1 MGIGIKMR
9 ILYKP
14 EYFYRPAIFFRKIF
28 SLLRPKSNKSVTVEI
43 LGQKFVVDPKETIG
57 RALVDYGLYDLA
69 LTETI
74 WRLTKTGDRVVD
86 VGANIGYFSL
96 VMGYRV
102 GSYGMVHCFEPH
114 PALQKKWQQHL
125 RKREQCV
132 LHPVALSSQEGQ
144 MDLHI
149 PLDFN
154 KNEGTASLE
163 KTENSKVVQVPV
175 RTLDRVVLDKKIQ
188 LIKIDVEGHEL
199 EVFKGAE
206 KVLAVTEYVVFEDFH
221 HSKSAVIEH
230 LARKGFKIFR
240 LYKGFRGLQI
250 LKVED
255 GEKLP
260 LWEPP
265 NYIACRDEAEM
276 RRLLRDS
283 GWKCLQFL

>member
-1 MGIGIKMR
+1 MGIGIKLR

-14 EYFYRPAIFFRKIF
+14 EYFYRPNNLLRKVF
-28 SLLRPKSNKSVTVEI
+28 SFLRPKSVGNLTVEI
-43 LGQKFVVDPKETIG
+43 LGQKIVVDPQETIG

-86 VGANIGYFSL
+86 IGANIGYFSL

-114 PALQKKWQQHL
+114 PGLQKKWQQHL

-132 LHPVALSSQEGQ
+132 LHPLALSSQEGQ
-144 MDLHI
+144 MDLYI
-149 PLDFN
+149 PMDFN
-154 KNEGTASLE
+154 KNEGIASLE

-199 EVFKGAE
+199 QVLKGAE

-221 HSKSAVIEH
+221 HSKSAVIEF
-230 LARKGFKIFR
+230 LRGRGFKVFR
-240 LYKGFRGLQI
+240 IYKGFRGLQI
-250 LKVED
+250 LDVED

-265 NYIACRDEAEM
+265 NYIACRDEVEM
-276 RRLLRDS
+276 RRLLGDS

>member
-1 MGIGIKMR
+1 MGIGIKLR

-14 EYFYRPAIFFRKIF
+14 EYFYRPANLVKKIF
-28 SLLRPKSNKSVTVEI
+28 SLFRPKSKRSLTVEI
-43 LGQKFVVDPKETIG
+43 LGQKFVVDPQETIG
-57 RALVDYGLYDLA
+57 RALVDFGLYDLA
-69 LTETI
+69 LTEAI

-125 RKREQCV
+125 RKYAQCV
-132 LHPVALSSQEGQ
+132 LHPVALSSKEGQ
-144 MDLHI
+144 MDLYI
-149 PLDFN
+149 PVDFN
-154 KNEGTASLE
+154 KNEGIASLE
-163 KTENSKVVQVPV
+163 KTKNSKVVQVPV

-199 EVFKGAE
+199 EVLKGAE
-206 KVLAVTEYVVFEDFH
+206 KVLSVTEYVVFEDFQ
-221 HSKSAVIEH
+221 HSKSPVIDF
-230 LARKGFKIFR
+230 LNSRGFKVFR

-250 LKVED
+250 LKVEE
-255 GEKLP
+255 GENLP

-276 RRLLRDS
+276 RRLLSDS

>member
-1 MGIGIKMR
+1 MV
-9 ILYKP
+9 
-14 EYFYRPAIFFRKIF
+14 
-28 SLLRPKSNKSVTVEI
+28 N
-43 LGQKFVVDPKETIG
+43 PKETIG
-57 RALVDYGLYDLA
+57 RALVDFGLYDLA

-86 VGANIGYFSL
+86 VGANIGYFSQ

-132 LHPVALSSQEGQ
+132 LHPVALSSQEGH
-144 MDLHI
+144 MDLYI
-149 PLDFN
+149 PVDFN

-163 KTENSKVVQVPV
+163 KSENSKVVQVPV
-175 RTLDRVVLDKKIQ
+175 RMLDRVVLDKKIQ

-221 HSKSAVIEH
+221 HSKSPVIEF
-230 LARKGFKIFR
+230 LGTQGFKIFR

-250 LKVED
+250 LNVED

-265 NYIACRDEAEM
+265 NYIACRDETEM
-276 RRLLRDS
+276 RRLLSDS